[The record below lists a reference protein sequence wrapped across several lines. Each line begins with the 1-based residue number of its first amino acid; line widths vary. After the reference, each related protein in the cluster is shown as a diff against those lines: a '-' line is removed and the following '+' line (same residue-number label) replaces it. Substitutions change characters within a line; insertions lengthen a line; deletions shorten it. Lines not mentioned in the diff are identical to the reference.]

1 MQTTLNNFS
10 IFDEILSNISAISD
24 IVITEKGVLHAN
36 IKSCPLCSSSLSL
49 NGYNL
54 TTDRRA
60 KMFGLSFKK
69 GKLVCSNR
77 DCGYSHSTPQ
87 AVFKGWFSSF
97 SEYIESTILS
107 LKIKKLSPK
116 DIADHIEKTL
126 QFAISEDFVRDKIKD
141 IMKNIKKPF
150 PQDIPSKVIAHDEQF
165 VTIKGI
171 ELKRISVI
179 DANNPNVYYDD
190 LHNDRT
196 EETITEVCK
205 KIKEEINDLYAAVID
220 GHIAAHNAYAKTFW
234 GILIQ
239 FCLFHFAMN
248 VREAYKEEV
257 GYGQG
262 NACIPLEHLIGF
274 FSIMNIF
281 FDHEREIQQLRIFQ
295 KQLNENIER
304 VNKEFYSLEKKQ
316 EYITDYKKKYD
327 KKVAEYLH
335 EIRKARRRKNG
346 IELTLRTE
354 EQAKF
359 LLEKAK
365 LENIFPKK
373 VQKQIKRLEKDWLNF
388 THCLRDNKIPPTSNK
403 IEQYYATTLNWV
415 EKNNLQSREQFYEH
429 QKIAF
434 LKRYRIPLFREG
446 IFTDFMR
453 KTFVLLRTFG
463 T

>member
-1 MQTTLNNFS
+1 MHTTLNNFS
-10 IFDEILSNISAISD
+10 VFDELFSNISNIFD
-24 IVITEKGVLHAN
+24 IVITENGVIYAN
-36 IKSCPLCSSSLSL
+36 IKTCPLCSSSLSL
-49 NGYNL
+49 NGYNK

-60 KMFGLSFKK
+60 KRFGLNFKK
-69 GKLVCSNR
+69 GKRVCSNK
-77 DCGYSHSTPQ
+77 DCGYSHSTSQ
-87 AVFKGWFSSF
+87 VVFKKWFSSF
-97 SEYIESTILS
+97 SEHIESIILS
-107 LKIKKLSPK
+107 LKTKKLSPR

-126 QFAISEDFVRDKIKD
+126 QFPLSEDFVREKIKE
-141 IMKNIKKPF
+141 IMKNVKKPS
-150 PQDIPSKVIAHDEQF
+150 PQEISSRVIAHDEQF

-179 DANNPNVYYDD
+179 DANNSNVYYDD

-196 EETITEVCK
+196 EETITEICK
-205 KIKEEINDLYAAVID
+205 KIKEEINDLYAVVID
-220 GHIAAHNAYAKTFW
+220 GHIASHNAYSKTFR

-262 NACIPLEHLIGF
+262 NACIPLEYLVGF

-304 VNKEFYSLEKKQ
+304 INKEAYSPEKKQ

-327 KKVAEYLH
+327 KKAAMYLH

-354 EQAKF
+354 DQAKL

-373 VQKQIKRLEKDWLNF
+373 VQKQIKRLEKNWLNF

-434 LKRYRIPLFREG
+434 LKRYRIPFFREG